1 MRKATQ
7 TLLEAASAE
16 AVRRELV
23 QKPITVADWVYVN
36 TPAGAIWC
44 HYTGI
49 KMLVAERDKGN
60 DSKEDGLV
68 ITELVPHGTPI
79 RVADRKPKA
88 VADEVK
94 GKKK

>member
-1 MRKATQ
+1 MPQ
-7 TLLEAASAE
+7 IIEVIVSASAE

-49 KMLVAERDKGN
+49 KMLVAEPDRGN

-79 RVADRKPKA
+79 RVADRKVKP
-88 VADEVK
+88 VADNVK
-94 GKKK
+94 GKKD